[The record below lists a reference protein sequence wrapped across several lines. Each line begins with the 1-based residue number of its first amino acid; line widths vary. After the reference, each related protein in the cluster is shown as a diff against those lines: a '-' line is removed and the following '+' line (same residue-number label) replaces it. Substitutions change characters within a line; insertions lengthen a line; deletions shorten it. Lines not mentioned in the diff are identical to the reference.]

1 MARGGEMRACSPTSA
16 THRTRVTSVSN
27 AGNYTDDDLV
37 MSWGLVQTNVGRAQ
51 RRLLDKLEEYG
62 IAGQFFTVLLL
73 LLKADDHRLPMSRIA
88 RDLSMSGGGFTK
100 LADRMATEGLI
111 DRRSS
116 AGDRRVVYAGLTELG
131 LSTAQRG
138 ALIYAAGIREYLLP
152 AISAESLAELAKLT
166 SSFEALVPDA
176 EDGEQVAT
184 QRDPALPDRR
194 RRGRD

>member
-1 MARGGEMRACSPTSA
+1 M
-16 THRTRVTSVSN
+16 VTGVSN
-27 AGNYTDDDLV
+27 GGNYTDDDLV
-37 MSWGLVQTNVGRAQ
+37 TSWGLVHTNVGRAQ
-51 RRLLDKLEEYG
+51 RRLLDKLDEYG
-62 IAGQFFTVLLL
+62 IPGQFFTVLQLL
-73 LLKADDHRLPMSRIA
+73 LRAEGHRLPMSRIA

-100 LADRMATEGLI
+100 LADRMATDGLI

-116 AGDRRVVYAGLTELG
+116 AGDRRVVYAGLTDLG

-152 AISAESLAELAKLT
+152 AIAAENLIELAGRM
-166 SSFEALVPDA
+166 SSLEGLVGENMDDT
-176 EDGEQVAT
+176 EDGLT